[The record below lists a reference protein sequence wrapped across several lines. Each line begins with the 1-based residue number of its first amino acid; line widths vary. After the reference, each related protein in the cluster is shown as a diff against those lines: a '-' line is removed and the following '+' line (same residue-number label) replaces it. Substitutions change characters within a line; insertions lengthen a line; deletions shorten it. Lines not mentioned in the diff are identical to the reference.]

1 MTLFIPEWQRS
12 SGSQQQCKRVLKKLE
27 DDYVVRK
34 CLTQDRWAPDFF
46 LQRGELEW
54 LALMVCELP
63 YDTLDPDQ
71 LFLTAEQTA
80 FSQMLEKLGTFE
92 TQTGI
97 PAMRKM
103 VVMWGC
109 DSDQSKILWSRHCEG
124 RGIRLMSKKTFLESG
139 AEQLPKL
146 LKALSSETRQTIMG
160 RYFSEAEIAGL
171 CSTRRHFSRD
181 NSARTLRYFL
191 DPQQEWA
198 SKLDLD
204 LPDEQ
209 TEMAGDFSVRL
220 INGVAGSGKTLIAAS
235 RAYILARKFPD
246 QQVLMLIHNVPV
258 VKDLK
263 HRLQRVYGEIPK
275 NLTIMTALSWISRQ
289 WRSLFKE
296 TLKMPKFATE
306 AIGLIQHFRD
316 TEYRE
321 LKPDNN
327 QLLDEFNFI
336 NDNVVIDEP
345 DYLKVERAGQGF
357 ALRKEER
364 QQVWGL
370 YERVTKALFNQ
381 HGLRLWSSLPR
392 DLCLANRPDTLD
404 AYQHILVDEA
414 QFFAPSWFQLIKL
427 TLEKT
432 EGTLFLCADPNQ
444 GFLKSRLSWKRVGLD
459 VAGKTKKLRKSYRTT
474 QAILSAASQMLA
486 GITQTDPDEYLQPDF
501 DGMEA
506 GTPPLFVKSPSPQ
519 DSVVQTCNEI
529 TAHRD
534 SYELPLSAMLLL
546 YGKGIDKALLMKTLK
561 KRFGAER
568 IWDMNDPDVIP
579 GHDETLRI
587 ATVESATGL
596 EATVVFLV
604 GLEKLLRIIEQKVG
618 ITADELE
625 QNARKLYMAMTR
637 AGQRLVLVSSTPLPE
652 KIAGVFVHTGME

>member
-1 MTLFIPEWQRS
+1 
-12 SGSQQQCKRVLKKLE
+12 
-27 DDYVVRK
+27 DDYIVRK
-34 CLTQDRWAPDFF
+34 CLTQDSWAPDFF

-63 YDTLDPDQ
+63 YDTLDPSQ

-92 TQTGI
+92 TQAGI

-124 RGIRLMSKKTFLESG
+124 RGIWLMSKKTFLEAG
-139 AEQLPKL
+139 AEQLPRL
-146 LKALSSETRQTIMG
+146 LTPLSSETRQTLMG

-171 CSTRRHFSRD
+171 RSTRRQFSRD

-235 RAYILARKFPD
+235 RAYILAKKFPD
-246 QQVLMLIHNVPV
+246 H
-258 VKDLK
+258 
-263 HRLQRVYGEIPK
+263 GEIPK
-275 NLTIMTALSWISRQ
+275 NLNIMTALSWISKQ
-289 WRSLFKE
+289 WRTLFKQ
-296 TLKMPKFATE
+296 TLKMPRFTKETVA
-306 AIGLIQHFRD
+306 LIQLFRD
-316 TEYRE
+316 TDYRE

-327 QLLDEFNFI
+327 QLLDEFDFI
-336 NDNVVIDEP
+336 NDNVIIDEP
-345 DYLKVERAGQGF
+345 DYLKAERAGQGF

-364 QQVWGL
+364 QQVWAL
-370 YERVTKALFNQ
+370 YERVTKALLNQ
-381 HGLRLWSSLPR
+381 HGMRLWSSLPR
-392 DLCLANRPDTLD
+392 DLCLANRPDMLD

-414 QFFAPSWFQLIKL
+414 QFFAPSWFQLVKL

-501 DGMEA
+501 DGMQP
-506 GTPPLFVKSPSPQ
+506 GTPPVFVQSPSPQ
-519 DSVVQTCNEI
+519 DAVVQACNEI
-529 TAHRD
+529 AAHRNSD
-534 SYELPLSAMLLL
+534 ELPLSAMLLL
-546 YGKGIDKALLMKTLK
+546 YGKGVDKALLMKTLK
-561 KRFGAER
+561 KCFGTEL
-568 IWDMNDPDVIP
+568 IWDMNDPDVVPIQ
-579 GHDETLRI
+579 DEMLRI
-587 ATVESATGL
+587 ATVETATGL
-596 EATVVFLV
+596 EASVVFLV
-604 GLEKLLRIIEQKVG
+604 GLEKLLKPFEQKTDVK
-618 ITADELE
+618 ADELE

-637 AGQRLVLVSSTPLPE
+637 AGQRLVLISSTPLPE
-652 KIAGVFVHTGME
+652 KIAEVFVHTGKK

>member
-1 MTLFIPEWQRS
+1 MTLFIPEWHRS
-12 SGSQQQCKRVLKKLE
+12 SGSQLQYKRVLKKLE

-71 LFLTAEQTA
+71 LFSTAEQAA
-80 FSQMLEKLGTFE
+80 FSQMLEKLATFE
-92 TQTGI
+92 AQTGI

-109 DSDQSKILWSRHCEG
+109 DSDQTKTLWLRHCEG
-124 RGIRLMSKKTFLESG
+124 RGVRLMSKKTFLESG

-146 LKALSSETRQTIMG
+146 LKALSSDARQTIMG
-160 RYFSEAEIAGL
+160 HYFSEAEIVGL
-171 CSTRRHFSRD
+171 RSTRRQFLRD

-209 TEMAGDFSVRL
+209 AEMAEDFSVRL

-235 RAYILARKFPD
+235 RAHILARKFPD
-246 QQVLMLIHNVPV
+246 QKVLMLIHNVPV

-263 HRLQRVYGEIPK
+263 HRLRRVYGEIPK

-289 WRSLFKE
+289 WRTLFKE
-296 TLKMPKFATE
+296 SPKLPKFNTE
-306 AIGLIQHFRD
+306 IMGLIQHFRD
-316 TEYRE
+316 TEYPE
-321 LKPDNN
+321 LKLDNK

-336 NDNVVIDEP
+336 NDTVVIDES
-345 DYLKVERAGQGF
+345 DYFKVERAGQGF

-364 QQVWGL
+364 QQVWAL
-370 YERVTKALFNQ
+370 YERVTTALLNQ
-381 HGLRLWSSLPR
+381 HDLRLWSSLPR
-392 DLCLANRPDTLD
+392 DLCLANRPDRLES
-404 AYQHILVDEA
+404 YQHILVDEA

-427 TLEKT
+427 TLKKT

-474 QAILSAASQMLA
+474 QAILSAASQILA
-486 GITQTDPDEYLQPDF
+486 GTTQTDPDEYLQPDF

-506 GTPPLFVKSPSPQ
+506 GTPPLFVLSPSPQ
-519 DSVVQTCNEI
+519 DAVIQVRNEI
-529 TAHRD
+529 AAHQE
-534 SYELPLSAMLLL
+534 SFELPLSGMLLL

-561 KRFGAER
+561 ASFGAQR
-568 IWDMNDPDVIP
+568 IWDMNDPDAVP
-579 GHDETLRI
+579 GHDESLRI

-596 EATVVFLV
+596 EANVVFLV
-604 GLEKLLRIIEQKVG
+604 GLEKLLRIIGQNDGATE
-618 ITADELE
+618 DELE

-637 AGQRLVLVSSTPLPE
+637 AGQRLVLISSTPLPG
-652 KIAGVFVHTGME
+652 KIAGVFVHA